1 MKFPFSLLVK
11 IREKKNDRAKLRIV
25 TAEKTILLSSDI
37 DPKNKIWVAKY
48 ALLT

>member
-11 IREKKNDRAKLRIV
+11 IREKNGRAKLRIV